1 MASKGP
7 RSRLDHET
15 RAKRQKALEPPKEP
29 RRPRTHWDHLLEE
42 MVWLSKDF
50 ESERKWKLTLAKKIA
65 TRASK
70 GMVDQATRGE
80 RRVKVLYK
88 HRLELDQK
96 KKKAL
101 DKQLEFLLG
110 QTERYSTML
119 AENLGDSSPRQHV
132 HSSVVQE
139 QPAAIQYEDHTDA
152 NGCAEPNVESKS
164 DILETD
170 EDYKSENEPEDDEHT
185 IEEDEAL
192 ITADERREELEALQN
207 EVDLPLEEL
216 LRRYAVREGSTE
228 SGQEMAEGVAEPV
241 QPSEDDARCNGND
254 GSDHRLSRESSQ
266 SARSRHCA
274 ETNGGLTVSEN
285 HHSELKTYE
294 VRKRKGLQEGRKK
307 YLELDFNDENEDGDF
322 ILANG
327 EEKDDET
334 TLLEEEE
341 LAKAEDDDTVDE
353 LALLQKESEIP
364 IEDLLARYR
373 QDPDVNRSPEDD
385 SDSESASV
393 SEDLSDSSPPKDG
406 EIVPLDDVHS
416 PIELHINDIQHV
428 STDEAGLPTEPDPVK
443 CSTSGQE
450 DKGDQTVDDNGE
462 NDDRIADAA
471 AAARSAQPTGN
482 TFLTTKVRTKYPF
495 LLKFSLREYQHIGLD
510 WLVTMYEKRLNGI
523 LADEMGLGKTIMTIA
538 LLAHLACEK
547 GIWGPHLI
555 VVPTSVMLNWE
566 TEFLKWC
573 PAFKILTYF
582 GSAKERKH
590 KRQGWLK
597 PNMFH
602 VCITTYRLVIQDAKI
617 FKRKKWKY
625 LILDEA
631 HLIKNWKSQ
640 RWQTLLNF
648 NTKRRILLT
657 GTPLQND
664 LMELW
669 SLMHFLM
676 PHIFQSHQE
685 FKDWFSNPISGMVE
699 GQEKVNKEVVDR
711 LHNVLRPFILR
722 RLKRDVEKQLP
733 MKHEHVIYCRLS
745 RRQRNLY
752 EDFIASS
759 ETQATLASSNF
770 FGMISVIMQL
780 RKVCNHPDL
789 FEGRPIISS
798 YDMNGIVFQFCS
810 DVCSVLATGPFSTV
824 DLCELG
830 FVFTHL
836 DFKMTSWESDAV
848 RAIATPSRLI
858 EERAESEIKAGK
870 ASSGFNIFEE
880 IRKALMEER
889 VKEAKER
896 AVSIAWW
903 NSLRCGRKPMYSTGL
918 RDIVS
923 IPDSVSVSNLTD
935 IVLSP
940 VERFKQMAGLVESF
954 MFAIPA
960 ARAPAP
966 TGWCSKPGST
976 VFIDQNYKARCST
989 VISPLLTPIRPA
1001 IVRRQV
1007 YFPDR
1012 RLIQFDCGKLQ
1023 ELAVLLRRLKSEG
1036 HRALIFTQMTKM
1048 LDVLEAFI
1056 NLYGYTY
1063 MRLDGSTP
1071 PEERQTLMQRFN
1083 TNPKYFLFI
1092 LSTRSGG
1099 VGINLVGADTVIFYD
1114 SDWNPA
1120 MDQQA
1125 QDRCHRIG
1133 QTREVNIYRLIS
1145 ESTIEEN
1152 ILKKAKQKR
1161 ALDDLVIQSGEY
1173 NTEFF
1178 KKLDPLE
1185 LFSGHGNNLPKEK
1198 ARGNGVE
1205 AEVPVSNADVEAAL
1219 KHAEDEADYM
1229 ALKKVEQ
1236 EEAVENQ
1243 EFTEEGVGKM
1253 EDDELLNDEDGK
1265 FDEPGD
1271 HGGLVVVPVD
1281 ENLRNGNNEEMGVIL
1296 VKDEDDV
1303 DMMDD
1308 VKQMA
1313 AAAAASG
1320 NEVLSFDDQLRPIDR
1335 YAVRFLEM
1343 WDPIIDN
1350 AMIEAQDRFEEAEW
1364 ELDRIEKLKEDM
1376 EADGDDD
1383 EEPLVYE
1390 TWDTE
1395 FATKVYQEQV
1405 KALAEHQLME
1415 EREMEAREKELAES
1429 DSIKNEMIVRKSKS
1443 KKAKKTKFKS
1453 LKKEALSSDAK
1464 ITNVESPIELDDD
1477 LGDDELIFL
1486 KKRKKPVEDSEV
1498 KIVKKSKK
1506 PKKNHP
1512 EPSSL
1517 DVDSNSLPEQQDEP
1531 KETKPCGSN
1540 LEVDHKPVVNR
1551 SKTGVKI
1558 SITSMPVKR
1567 VMTIRLEKLK
1577 KGSIWPNDCL
1587 PSPDSWLSSEDA
1599 VLCAV
1604 VHEYG
1609 VNWSLASDVLN
1620 GMTTGGFYRGIVRHP
1635 VHCCERYRELV
1646 QRYVLSASDNAHN
1659 EKSSNVGGGKA
1670 LLRVTE
1676 EHAKM
1681 LLDIVSELP
1690 DQAYTIQKHFF
1701 HLLESTWRS
1710 TTRYSH
1716 RKTPL
1721 PLRNARFHTSR
1732 DPVRPQSQKMM
1743 FTNLR
1748 PISILVSDAL
1758 ENARNIPREERVSRF
1773 GERNEARDV
1782 DRVGIT
1788 LEFPSGRDDP
1798 SVLLSSALSLSIDV
1812 SEPPVPAEPVTVGGN
1827 HHFRSSKDTAECRFR
1842 DASRATIEGGLSLPP
1857 SAFPISDI
1865 KSRPPSKSQLSGK
1878 HKLPNPEPP
1887 SRSSKSKSKK
1897 TVIDPTEPLLR
1908 SIFQP
1913 PSTSPN
1919 DPYLRFDSPSSAPGI
1934 PFDDFL
1940 TSSPLEIGT
1949 EVSCLDAGS
1958 FDAVPHN
1965 YDPGFTSGLEDC
1977 SLSPEF
1983 TDIG

>member
-29 RRPRTHWDHLLEE
+29 QRPRTHWDHLLEE

-50 ESERKWKLTLAKKIA
+50 ESERKFKLGLAKRIA
-65 TRASK
+65 IRASK

-80 RRVKVLYK
+80 RRVKEEELRMKKVALNISKDVKKFWTKIEKLVLYK

-119 AENLGDSSPRQHV
+119 AENLVDSSPRQHV
-132 HSSVVQE
+132 QLSSVQE
-139 QPAAIQYEDHTDA
+139 QRPAIEYKDQSDV
-152 NGCAEPNVESKS
+152 NGCAEPNVESQS
-164 DILETD
+164 NILETD
-170 EDYKSENEPEDDEHT
+170 EDYKAENEPEDDEHT
-185 IEEDEAL
+185 LEEDEAL
-192 ITADERREELEALQN
+192 ITEDERREELTALQN
-207 EVDLPLEEL
+207 EMDLPLEEL
-216 LRRYAVREGSTE
+216 LRRYTVNEESTPGKTEGE
-228 SGQEMAEGVAEPV
+228 AELAHAP
-241 QPSEDDARCNGND
+241 EDNLLCNGND
-254 GSDHRLSRESSQ
+254 NSDLGLKE
-266 SARSRHCA
+266 SRHCA
-274 ETNGGLTVSEN
+274 ESNGGLSVLEN
-285 HHSELKTYE
+285 HHPEVKEHY
-294 VRKRKGLQEGRKK
+294 VRKRKGLKKQKK
-307 YLELDFNDENEDGDF
+307 YLELDFNDENEDVDF
-322 ILANG
+322 VLANG

-341 LAKAEDDDTVDE
+341 LAKTENHDSVDE
-353 LALLQKESEIP
+353 LAMLQKDSEIP
-364 IEDLLARYR
+364 IEELLARYR
-373 QDPDVNRSPEDD
+373 QDPDTIQSDENDSGSEIEVPDQEEKPDEIADD
-385 SDSESASV
+385 D
-393 SEDLSDSSPPKDG
+393 
-406 EIVPLDDVHS
+406 
-416 PIELHINDIQHV
+416 
-428 STDEAGLPTEPDPVK
+428 
-443 CSTSGQE
+443 
-450 DKGDQTVDDNGE
+450 GE
-462 NDDRIADAA
+462 NDDIIADAA

-597 PNMFH
+597 PNSFH
-602 VCITTYRLVIQDAKI
+602 VCITTYRLVIQDSKI
-617 FKRKKWKY
+617 FKRKKWRY

-685 FKDWFSNPISGMVE
+685 FKDWFSNPITGMVE

-733 MKHEHVIYCRLS
+733 SKHEHVIYCRLS

-759 ETQATLASSNF
+759 ETQATLQSSNF

-798 YDMNGIVFQFCS
+798 FDMNGIETQFCS
-810 DVCSVLATGPFSTV
+810 SVCSVLESGPFSTV
-824 DLCELG
+824 DLTGLG

-836 DFKMTSWESDAV
+836 DFDMTSWETEEVES
-848 RAIATPSRLI
+848 IATPSELIKSRVVEESMSRL
-858 EERAESEIKAGK
+858 EIKTG
-870 ASSGFNIFEE
+870 STGFNIFEE
-880 IRKALMEER
+880 IQKALMEER
-889 VKEAKER
+889 LKEMKAR
-896 AVSIAWW
+896 AESVAWW
-903 NSLRCGRKPMYSTGL
+903 NSLRARRKPMYSTGL
-918 RDIVS
+918 REIVSVENSVSTLTGLHDIVF
-923 IPDSVSVSNLTD
+923 
-935 IVLSP
+935 SP
-940 VERFKQMAGLVESF
+940 VDRFNQMADQVESF

-960 ARAPAP
+960 ARAPP
-966 TGWCSKPGST
+966 PVGWCSKSGTT
-976 VFIDQNYKARCST
+976 VFVNQDYKTKCLT
-989 VISPLLTPIRPA
+989 LLSPLLTPIRPA

-1056 NLYGYTY
+1056 NIYGYTY
-1063 MRLDGSTP
+1063 MRLDGSTQ

-1133 QTREVNIYRLIS
+1133 QTREVHIYRLIS

-1185 LFSGHGNNLPKEK
+1185 LFSGHGKNS
-1198 ARGNGVE
+1198 GSGV
-1205 AEVPVSNADVEAAL
+1205 AIPVPVPVSNADVEAAL

-1236 EEAVENQ
+1236 EEAVDNQ
-1243 EFTEEGVGKM
+1243 EFTEEAIGKL
-1253 EDDELLNDEDGK
+1253 EDDELLNEEDGK
-1265 FDEPGD
+1265 FEELGT
-1271 HGGLVVVPVD
+1271 GQV
-1281 ENLRNGNNEEMGVIL
+1281 EGNNREMVVCSDPNGDPGLTL
-1296 VKDEDDV
+1296 VKGDDGDDD
-1303 DMMDD
+1303 DMADD

-1313 AAAAASG
+1313 VAAAASG
-1320 NEVLSFDDQLRPIDR
+1320 QEILSFENQLRPIDR

-1343 WDPIIDN
+1343 WDPIVDN
-1350 AMIEAQDRFEEAEW
+1350 VVIESKDRFEGEEW
-1364 ELDRIEKLKEDM
+1364 ELDHIEKLKEDM
-1376 EADGDDD
+1376 EAEGDDD

-1415 EREMEAREKELAES
+1415 EREMEAREKELEES
-1429 DSIKNEMIVRKSKS
+1429 DSLKNEPVVKKPKS
-1443 KKAKKTKFKS
+1443 KKKTKKTKFKS
-1453 LKKEALSSDAK
+1453 LKKEALSSETK
-1464 ITNVESPIELDDD
+1464 PINIESPIEFDDD
-1477 LGDDELIFL
+1477 YVDDEIIFL
-1486 KKRKKPVEDSEV
+1486 KKRKKPLDESTSEV
-1498 KIVKKSKK
+1498 KSSSKKSKK
-1506 PKKNHP
+1506 PKKTP
-1512 EPSSL
+1512 EPIPL
-1517 DVDSNSLPEQQDEP
+1517 DMDSNSLIEQQDEP
-1531 KETKPCGSN
+1531 RDLKPCVNNN
-1540 LEVDHKPVVNR
+1540 LEIDHKPVIR
-1551 SKTGVKI
+1551 GKTGLKI
-1558 SITSMPVKR
+1558 SVTTMPVKR

-1577 KGSIWPNDCL
+1577 KGSIWPNDCV
-1587 PSPDSWLSSEDA
+1587 PTPDSWLSSEDA
-1599 VLCAV
+1599 MLCAV

-1609 VNWSLASDVLN
+1609 VNWSLASEILN
-1620 GMTTGGFYRGIVRHP
+1620 GMTAGGFYRGIVRHP

-1646 QRYVLSASDNAHN
+1646 QRHVLSISDNNVHN
-1659 EKSSNVGGGKA
+1659 EKASNVGVGKA

-1676 EHAKM
+1676 EHAKA
-1681 LLDIVSELP
+1681 LLDMVSELP
-1690 DQAYTIQKHFF
+1690 DQAYTLQKHFF
-1701 HLLESTWRS
+1701 HLLTSVWRS
-1710 TTRYSH
+1710 TARSGH

-1721 PLRNARFHTSR
+1721 SLRTGQRVNHTSR
-1732 DPVRPQSQKMM
+1732 DPVRSQLERME

-1748 PISILVSDAL
+1748 QISRLVSDAL
-1758 ENARNIPREERVSRF
+1758 ESSQNIPREDRVSSF
-1773 GERNEARDV
+1773 SERREVRPV
-1782 DRVGIT
+1782 GQLGIT
-1788 LEFPSGRDDP
+1788 LEFPPGRDDQSVPLP
-1798 SVLLSSALSLSIDV
+1798 SVVSLSINDMESV
-1812 SEPPVPAEPVTVGGN
+1812 LPENLPVGGN
-1827 HHFRSSKDTAECRFR
+1827 HCFRSSKDTVECRFR
-1842 DASRATIEGGLSLPP
+1842 DASRAAIDGGLGLPP
-1857 SAFPISDI
+1857 SASPATDV
-1865 KSRPPSKSQLSGK
+1865 KSRTPAKSQLSGK
-1878 HKLPNPEPP
+1878 HHRNPELP
-1887 SRSSKSKSKK
+1887 SKSSKSKSRKAI
-1897 TVIDPTEPLLR
+1897 TDSNEAFSLLR
-1908 SIFQP
+1908 DPNLQP
-1913 PSTSPN
+1913 SMPPVNLCS
-1919 DPYLRFDSPSSAPGI
+1919 RFDTDTESSM
-1934 PFDDFL
+1934 DDFL
-1940 TSSPLEIGT
+1940 SASSIDLGN
-1949 EVSCLDAGS
+1949 EVS
-1958 FDAVPHN
+1958 FDIVPHD
-1965 YDPGFTSGLEDC
+1965 YDPGFTWGLEDC
-1977 SLSPEF
+1977 LLSREF

>member
-1 MASKGP
+1 
-7 RSRLDHET
+7 
-15 RAKRQKALEPPKEP
+15 
-29 RRPRTHWDHLLEE
+29 

-50 ESERKWKLTLAKKIA
+50 ESERKWKLALAKKIA

-80 RRVKVLYK
+80 RRVKEEELRMKKVALNISKDVKKFWTKIEKLVLYK

-101 DKQLEFLLG
+101 DKQLQFLLG

-132 HSSVVQE
+132 HSSLVQE
-139 QPAAIQYEDHTDA
+139 QPAIQYEDHTDI
-152 NGCAEPNVESKS
+152 NGCAEPNVESQS
-164 DILETD
+164 DILEID
-170 EDYKSENEPEDDEHT
+170 EDYKSEKEPEDDEHT

-192 ITADERREELEALQN
+192 ITEDERREELEALHN

-216 LRRYAVREGSTE
+216 LRRYAVGEDNTE
-228 SGQEMAEGVAEPV
+228 STPGKTDGVAELT
-241 QPSEDDARCNGND
+241 QASEDDSRCNGND
-254 GSDHRLSRESSQ
+254 SSDHILRRKSTQ
-266 SARSRHCA
+266 PARSRHCA
-274 ETNGGLTVSEN
+274 ESNGGLSVSKN
-285 HHSELKTYE
+285 HHSEVEKHGI
-294 VRKRKGLQEGRKK
+294 RKRKGLQEGRKK

-341 LAKAEDDDTVDE
+341 LAKAEADDTVDE
-353 LALLQKESEIP
+353 IALLQNESEIP

-373 QDPDVNRSPEDD
+373 QDSDINRSTEE
-385 SDSESASV
+385 DSESEGASESV
-393 SEDLSDSSPPKDG
+393 DLSDSSAHQETEVDLQH
-406 EIVPLDDVHS
+406 VQLDLDEVHS
-416 PIELHINDIQHV
+416 PIEIPVNCSRDIQHV
-428 STDEAGLPTEPDPVK
+428 SMAEADLPTELHSVK
-443 CSTSGQE
+443 CSTSEQE
-450 DKGDQTVDDNGE
+450 EKPDQTVDEGGE
-462 NDDRIADAA
+462 NEDRIADAA

-597 PNMFH
+597 PNSFH
-602 VCITTYRLVIQDAKI
+602 VCITTYRLVIQDSKI

-798 YDMNGIVFQFCS
+798 FDMNGIDIQFCS
-810 DVCSVLATGPFSTV
+810 SVCSVLASSPFSTV

-830 FVFTHL
+830 FIFTHL
-836 DFKMTSWESDAV
+836 DFGMTSWESDEV
-848 RAIATPSRLI
+848 QAIATPSSLI
-858 EERAESEIKAGK
+858 EERAEQVQSKIKFGK
-870 ASSGFNIFEE
+870 ESSGFNIFEE
-880 IRKALMEER
+880 IQKALIEER
-889 VKEAKER
+889 LKEVKERVA
-896 AVSIAWW
+896 SIAWW
-903 NSLRCGRKPMYSTGL
+903 NSLRCRRKPLYSTGL

-923 IPDSVSVSNLTD
+923 VPNPISVSTLTD

-940 VERFKQMAGLVESF
+940 VERFKQMVDQVESF

-960 ARAPAP
+960 ARAPSPA
-966 TGWCSKPGST
+966 GWCSKSGTS

-989 VISPLLTPIRPA
+989 LLSPLLTPIRPA

-1083 TNPKYFLFI
+1083 TNPKFFLFI

-1185 LFSGHGNNLPKEK
+1185 LFSGHGTVPVNNIQKEK
-1198 ARGNGVE
+1198 TRTNGV
-1205 AEVPVSNADVEAAL
+1205 EVPVSNADVEAAL

-1236 EEAVENQ
+1236 EEAVDNQ
-1243 EFTEEGVGKM
+1243 EFTEEAIGKL
-1253 EDDELLNDEDGK
+1253 EDDELLNDEDVK
-1265 FDEPGD
+1265 FDESAD
-1271 HGGLVVVPVD
+1271 HGGLVTAPVED
-1281 ENLRNGNNEEMGVIL
+1281 NLQHVNCSNPNEEMDMNL

-1303 DMMDD
+1303 DMLDD

-1320 NEVLSFDDQLRPIDR
+1320 QEILSFDDQLRPIER
-1335 YAVRFLEM
+1335 YAVRFLEL
-1343 WDPIIDN
+1343 WDPIIDS
-1350 AMIEAQDRFEEAEW
+1350 ALIEPQDRFEEAEW
-1364 ELDRIEKLKEDM
+1364 ELDHIEKLKEDM
-1376 EADGDDD
+1376 EAEGDDD

-1390 TWDTE
+1390 RWDSE

-1415 EREMEAREKELAES
+1415 EREMEAREKEQAES
-1429 DSIKNEMIVRKSKS
+1429 DSMNRNETIVRKPKS
-1443 KKAKKTKFKS
+1443 KKKTKKTKFKS
-1453 LKKEALSSDAK
+1453 LKKEALSSDTK
-1464 ITNVESPIELDDD
+1464 TTNVESPIEVDDE
-1477 LGDDELIFL
+1477 LDDELIL
-1486 KKRKKPVEDSEV
+1486 VKKRKKPVDDGEV
-1498 KIVKKSKK
+1498 KITKKSKK
-1506 PKKNHP
+1506 VKKNS

-1517 DVDSNSLPEQQDEP
+1517 DVDSNSLAEQQDEP
-1531 KETKPCGSN
+1531 KEMKLCGSN
-1540 LEVDHKPVVNR
+1540 LEVDHKPVNR

-1558 SITSMPVKR
+1558 SIASMPVKR

-1587 PSPDSWLSSEDA
+1587 PAPDSWLSLEDA

-1620 GMTTGGFYRGIVRHP
+1620 GMTTGGFYRGILRHP

-1646 QRYVLSASDNAHN
+1646 QRYVLSTSDNLHN
-1659 EKSSNVGGGKA
+1659 EKSSNVGVGKA

-1681 LLDIVSELP
+1681 LLDMVSELP
-1690 DQAYTIQKHFF
+1690 DQAYTLQKHFF
-1701 HLLESTWRS
+1701 HLLASVWRA
-1710 TTRYSH
+1710 TTRYGH

-1721 PLRNARFHTSR
+1721 PLRSARFHNSR
-1732 DPVRPQSQKMM
+1732 DPIRPQSQKMK
-1743 FTNLR
+1743 FTNLSQ
-1748 PISILVSDAL
+1748 ISILVADAL
-1758 ENARNIPREERVSRF
+1758 ENSQNVPREERVSNF
-1773 GERNEARDV
+1773 SERNEAQAIDQ
-1782 DRVGIT
+1782 VGIT
-1788 LEFPSGRDDP
+1788 LEFSSGRDDQSVPLP
-1798 SVLLSSALSLSIDV
+1798 SAVSLSIDV
-1812 SEPPVPAEPVTVGGN
+1812 SEPVSSEPITMGGN
-1827 HHFRSSKDTAECRFR
+1827 QHFRSSKDTAECRFR

-1865 KSRPPSKSQLSGK
+1865 KSRPLAKSQLSGK
-1878 HKLPNPEPP
+1878 HRLPNPEAPLK
-1887 SRSSKSKSKK
+1887 SSKSKLKK
-1897 TVIDPTEPLLR
+1897 TIIDSNEILPPNL
-1908 SIFQP
+1908 QP
-1913 PSTSPN
+1913 PSSSPN
-1919 DPYLRFDSPSSAPGI
+1919 DSCLRFDSTSSVPDLV
-1934 PFDDFL
+1934 FDDFL
-1940 TSSPLEIGT
+1940 SSSSLEMGN
-1949 EVSCLDAGS
+1949 EVCLDAGS
-1958 FDAVPHN
+1958 FDLVPHN
-1965 YDPGFTSGLEDC
+1965 YDPGFTLGLEDC

>member
-29 RRPRTHWDHLLEE
+29 QRPRTHWDHLLEE

-50 ESERKWKLTLAKKIA
+50 ESERKFKLGLAKRIA
-65 TRASK
+65 IRASK

-80 RRVKVLYK
+80 RRVKEEELRMKKVALNISKDVKKFWTKIEKLVLYK

-119 AENLGDSSPRQHV
+119 AENLVDSSPRQHV
-132 HSSVVQE
+132 HVSSVQE
-139 QPAAIQYEDHTDA
+139 RPAIEYKDQSDA
-152 NGCAEPNVESKS
+152 NGCAEPNVESQS
-164 DILETD
+164 NILETD
-170 EDYKSENEPEDDEHT
+170 EDYKSEIEPEDDEHT
-185 IEEDEAL
+185 LEEDEAL
-192 ITADERREELEALQN
+192 ITEDERREEIAALQN
-207 EVDLPLEEL
+207 EMDLPLEEL
-216 LRRYAVREGSTE
+216 LARYTVKEESTPAKTE
-228 SGQEMAEGVAEPV
+228 SVAEVAQSP
-241 QPSEDDARCNGND
+241 EDKSLCNGND
-254 GSDHRLSRESSQ
+254 NSDHGLKRE
-266 SARSRHCA
+266 SRHCG
-274 ETNGGLTVSEN
+274 ESNGVLSVSIN
-285 HHSELKTYE
+285 HREIKEHY
-294 VRKRKGLQEGRKK
+294 VRKKKRLKEGRKK

-322 ILANG
+322 VLANG

-334 TLLEEEE
+334 TLQEEEE
-341 LAKAEDDDTVDE
+341 LAKGEHDNSVDE
-353 LALLQKESEIP
+353 IALLQKESEIP
-364 IEDLLARYR
+364 IEELLARYR
-373 QDPDVNRSPEDD
+373 QDPDTNQSTEND
-385 SDSESASV
+385 SGSENLSESSV
-393 SEDLSDSSPPKDG
+393 QHNA
-406 EIVPLDDVHS
+406 EIDQ
-416 PIELHINDIQHV
+416 QHV
-428 STDEAGLPTEPDPVK
+428 PE
-443 CSTSGQE
+443 QE
-450 DKGDQTVDDNGE
+450 DNPEQIADEDKE
-462 NDDRIADAA
+462 NDDIIADAA

-597 PNMFH
+597 PNSFH
-602 VCITTYRLVIQDAKI
+602 VCITTYRLVIQDSKI

-685 FKDWFSNPISGMVE
+685 FKDWFSNPITGMVE

-711 LHNVLRPFILR
+711 LHNVLRPFLLR

-733 MKHEHVIYCRLS
+733 SKHEHVIYCRLS

-759 ETQATLASSNF
+759 ETQATLQSSNF

-798 YDMNGIVFQFCS
+798 FDMNGIETQFS
-810 DVCSVLATGPFSTV
+810 SSVCSVLESGPFSTV
-824 DLCELG
+824 DLTGLG

-836 DFKMTSWESDAV
+836 DFDMTSWETEEVES
-848 RAIATPSRLI
+848 IATPSELIKSRCTESTRLTK
-858 EERAESEIKAGK
+858 ST
-870 ASSGFNIFEE
+870 GFNIFEE
-880 IRKALMEER
+880 IQKALREER
-889 VKEAKER
+889 LKEMKER
-896 AVSIAWW
+896 AESVAWW
-903 NSLRCGRKPMYSTGL
+903 NSLRARRKPMYSTGL
-918 RDIVS
+918 RKVLALENY
-923 IPDSVSVSNLTD
+923 DSALTGLQD
-935 IVLSP
+935 LVFSP
-940 VERFKQMAGLVESF
+940 VDRFNQMVGQVESF

-960 ARAPAP
+960 ARAPP
-966 TGWCSKPGST
+966 PVGWCSKPRTT
-976 VFIDQNYKARCST
+976 VFINQDYKAKCST
-989 VISPLLTPIRPA
+989 LLSPLLTPIRPA

-1056 NLYGYTY
+1056 NIYGYTY
-1063 MRLDGSTP
+1063 MRLDGSTQ

-1133 QTREVNIYRLIS
+1133 QTREVHIYRLIS

-1178 KKLDPLE
+1178 KKLDPME
-1185 LFSGHGNNLPKEK
+1185 LFSGHGKNSGSGDANPIP
-1198 ARGNGVE
+1198 VP
-1205 AEVPVSNADVEAAL
+1205 VPVSNADVEAAL

-1236 EEAVENQ
+1236 EEAVDNQ
-1243 EFTEEGVGKM
+1243 EFTEEAIGKL
-1253 EDDELLNDEDGK
+1253 EDDELLNEEDGK
-1265 FDEPGD
+1265 FEETGTGQVEGNPVNLSEPNGD
-1271 HGGLVVVPVD
+1271 PGVGL
-1281 ENLRNGNNEEMGVIL
+1281 NL
-1296 VKDEDDV
+1296 VKGEDGDDDD
-1303 DMMDD
+1303 DMADD

-1313 AAAAASG
+1313 VAAAASG
-1320 NEVLSFDDQLRPIDR
+1320 QEILSFENQLRPIDR

-1343 WDPIIDN
+1343 WDPIVDN
-1350 AMIEAQDRFEEAEW
+1350 VVVESQDRFEGEEW
-1364 ELDRIEKLKEDM
+1364 ELDHIEKLKEDM
-1376 EADGDDD
+1376 EAEGDDD

-1390 TWDTE
+1390 TWDSE

-1415 EREMEAREKELAES
+1415 EREMEAREKELEES
-1429 DSIKNEMIVRKSKS
+1429 DSLKHELIVKKSKS
-1443 KKAKKTKFKS
+1443 KKKAKKTKFKS
-1453 LKKEALSSDAK
+1453 LKKEALSSDPK
-1464 ITNVESPIELDDD
+1464 PINIESPIELDDD
-1477 LGDDELIFL
+1477 FGDDEVIFL
-1486 KKRKKPVEDSEV
+1486 KKRKKPLDESTEP
-1498 KIVKKSKK
+1498 KSFKKSKK
-1506 PKKNHP
+1506 PKKTP
-1512 EPSSL
+1512 EPIPL
-1517 DVDSNSLPEQQDEP
+1517 DIDSNTLTEQQDEP
-1531 KETKPCGSN
+1531 KELKPCVNNN
-1540 LEVDHKPVVNR
+1540 LEIDHKPVNR
-1551 SKTGVKI
+1551 GKTGIKI

-1577 KGSIWPNDCL
+1577 KGSIWPNDCV
-1587 PSPDSWLSSEDA
+1587 PVPDSWLSSEDA

-1609 VNWSLASDVLN
+1609 VNWSLASEVLY
-1620 GMTTGGFYRGIVRHP
+1620 GMTAGGFYRGIVRHP

-1646 QRYVLSASDNAHN
+1646 QRYVLSSSDNVNN
-1659 EKSSNVGGGKA
+1659 EKVSNVAVGKA

-1690 DQAYTIQKHFF
+1690 DQAYTLQKHFF
-1701 HLLESTWRS
+1701 HLLASVWRS
-1710 TTRYSH
+1710 TAHSGH

-1721 PLRNARFHTSR
+1721 SLRSGQRVNHASR
-1732 DPVRPQSQKMM
+1732 DPVRSLSEKME
-1743 FTNLR
+1743 FTNVSQ
-1748 PISILVSDAL
+1748 ISKLVGDAL
-1758 ENARNIPREERVSRF
+1758 ESSQNIPREDRVSSF
-1773 GERNEARDV
+1773 SERREVRP
-1782 DRVGIT
+1782 VGQLGVT
-1788 LEFPSGRDDP
+1788 LEFPSGRDDQSVSLP
-1798 SVLLSSALSLSIDV
+1798 SVVSLSINDLESV
-1812 SEPPVPAEPVTVGGN
+1812 PPEHLP
-1827 HHFRSSKDTAECRFR
+1827 HCFRSSKDTVECRFR
-1842 DASRATIEGGLSLPP
+1842 DASRASIDGSLGLPP
-1857 SAFPISDI
+1857 SPSPSPATDV
-1865 KSRPPSKSQLSGK
+1865 KSRTPAKSHLSGK
-1878 HKLPNPEPP
+1878 HRNPEFP
-1887 SRSSKSKSKK
+1887 SKSSKSKSRK
-1897 TVIDPTEPLLR
+1897 TMTDSNEALSLLRDPNLQPSMPPINLSSIDPES
-1908 SIFQP
+1908 SI
-1913 PSTSPN
+1913 
-1919 DPYLRFDSPSSAPGI
+1919 PGI
-1934 PFDDFL
+1934 TMDDFL
-1940 TSSPLEIGT
+1940 STSSIELGNE
-1949 EVSCLDAGS
+1949 LS
-1958 FDAVPHN
+1958 FDIMPHH
-1965 YDPGFTSGLEDC
+1965 YDPGFTLGLEDC
-1977 SLSPEF
+1977 LLSREF